1 MNCPISQIFA
11 ALLTITPVQ
20 LPDTAATFSVS
31 PMDVPAHTQVYNGPM
46 QQSSV
51 TDGKLQ
57 VAQAPTTTAVN

>member
-31 PMDVPAHTQVYNGPM
+31 PMDVPSHQQVYNGPM
-46 QQSSV
+46 QQSSIENKV
-51 TDGKLQ
+51 Q
-57 VAQAPTTTAVN
+57 VAQAPTATAVN